1 MLIIEVASLVLE
13 VKLNFYVASVRLLFG
28 SSFFFV
34 VIIKIRFDG

>member
-28 SSFFFV
+28 SSFFLLLL
-34 VIIKIRFDG
+34 